1 MSDHLEE
8 SDRLRKQMTA
18 DIAHDLRT
26 PLTVIN
32 GYVESMRDGDL
43 AVTPE
48 RLGLIADE
56 TMRLSKMVDDL
67 RLLSIADAG
76 ELNLQKQLTDPN
88 ELLEHCGKL
97 FENQAERK
105 SITLKLEL
113 LPTAKKSAYR

>member
-88 ELLEHCGKL
+88 ELLDTAANSLKTRL
-97 FENQAERK
+97 SENL
-105 SITLKLEL
+105 S
-113 LPTAKKSAYR
+113 P